1 MDLEFD
7 ADQRAFQ
14 QEVRAFLDKELTQD
28 IRDATART
36 TTVWVEKDV
45 VMEWHRRL
53 HRQGWIGYFWPKEY
67 GGTGWTPTQQYIFL
81 QECSLAG
88 APRLIPMS
96 LRYVGP
102 VIFTYG
108 TQEQKDYF
116 LPRILSGEHY
126 WCQGYSEPGAGSDL
140 ASLKMRAVRDGDD
153 YVLNGSKIWTTN
165 AHVADWIFC
174 LVRTDTT
181 GKKQEGIT
189 FVLVDMKSPGIKV
202 DPIITLGLDHEVN
215 QVFFDDV
222 RIPVSQRVGAEGQGW
237 DYGKF
242 LLEFERAGG
251 ASGEYK
257 AAIQKLR
264 GMCASQLSGQM
275 PLIRD
280 PYFAT
285 ELSKLEIGV
294 MGLEMTERRIM
305 SSVAAGQRP
314 GPEGSVL
321 SATGVEINQRISE
334 LAVEAM
340 DYYASP
346 LPPPSP
352 SGMVNDDH
360 YPGPSYGAAVTGKY
374 LNKRAASIYGGAKE
388 IQREIISKAVL
399 HL

>member
-1 MDLEFD
+1 M
-7 ADQRAFQ
+7 
-14 QEVRAFLDKELTQD
+14 
-28 IRDATART
+28 
-36 TTVWVEKDV
+36 
-45 VMEWHRRL
+45 
-53 HRQGWIGYFWPKEY
+53 
-67 GGTGWTPTQQYIFL
+67 
-81 QECSLAG
+81 
-88 APRLIPMS
+88 
-96 LRYVGP
+96 
-102 VIFTYG
+102 
-108 TQEQKDYF
+108 
-116 LPRILSGEHY
+116 
-126 WCQGYSEPGAGSDL
+126 
-140 ASLKMRAVRDGDD
+140 
-153 YVLNGSKIWTTN
+153 
-165 AHVADWIFC
+165 
-174 LVRTDTT
+174 
-181 GKKQEGIT
+181 
-189 FVLVDMKSPGIKV
+189 
-202 DPIITLGLDHEVN
+202 
-215 QVFFDDV
+215 FFDDV

>member
-1 MDLEFD
+1 MELALDPEM
-7 ADQRAFQ
+7 QAFQ
-14 QEVRAFLDKELTQD
+14 QEVRAFLDEQLTPD
-28 IRDATART
+28 IREATAKT
-36 TTVWVEKDV
+36 TTVWVDKPV

-53 HRQGWIGYFWPKEY
+53 YEKGWIGYFWPKEY

-81 QECSLAG
+81 QECAKAG

-102 VIFTYG
+102 VIFTFG

-116 LPRILSGEHY
+116 LPRILSGEDY

-140 ASLKMRAVRDGDD
+140 ASLKMRAVRDGDE

-165 AHVADWIFC
+165 AHMADWIFC
-174 LVRTDTT
+174 LVRTDNS

-189 FVLVDMKSPGIKV
+189 FVLVDMKTPGITV
-202 DPIITLGLDHEVN
+202 DPIITMGLDHEVN
-215 QVFFDDV
+215 QVFFEDV
-222 RIPVSQRVGAEGQGW
+222 RIPVTNRVGEEGQGW
-237 DYGKF
+237 SYGKF

-257 AAIQKLR
+257 SALRKLK
-264 GMCASQLSGQM
+264 GIAGSQMNGQQS
-275 PLIRD
+275 LLRD
-280 PYFAT
+280 PYFEA
-285 ELSKLEIGV
+285 ELAKLEVGI
-294 MGLEMTERRIM
+294 MALEMTERRVM
-305 SSVAAGQRP
+305 SRVAAGQRP

-321 SATGVEINQRISE
+321 SATGVEINQRLSE
-334 LAVEAM
+334 LALEAM
-340 DYYASP
+340 DYYAAP
-346 LPPPSP
+346 LPPPDA
-352 SGMVNDDH
+352 SGMANDDQ
-360 YPGPSYGAAVTGKY
+360 YPGPSYGAPVMGTY

>member
-1 MDLEFD
+1 MDLALDSET
-7 ADQRAFQ
+7 RAFQ
-14 QEVRAFLDKELTQD
+14 QEVRAFLDEQLTPD
-28 IRDATART
+28 IREATEKT
-36 TTVWVEKDV
+36 TTVWVDKDV

-53 HRQGWIGYFWPKEY
+53 YRKGWVGYFWPKEY
-67 GGTGWTPTQQYIFL
+67 GGTGWSPTQQYIFL
-81 QECSLAG
+81 QECAQAS
-88 APRLIPMS
+88 APRLIPMG

-102 VIFTYG
+102 VIFTFG
-108 TQEQKDYF
+108 TQEQKDTF
-116 LPRILSGEHY
+116 LPKILSGEHY

-140 ASLKMRAVRDGDD
+140 ASLKMRAVRDGDE

-165 AHVADWIFC
+165 AHMADWIFC
-174 LVRTDTT
+174 LVRTDNS

-189 FVLVDMKSPGIKV
+189 FVLVDMKTPGIKV

-222 RIPVSQRVGAEGQGW
+222 RIPVSNRVGDEGQGW
-237 DYGKF
+237 SYGKF

-257 AAIQKLR
+257 AAIRKLKAIA
-264 GMCASQLSGQM
+264 GSQINGQQS
-275 PLIRD
+275 LLRD
-280 PYFAT
+280 PHFET
-285 ELSKLEIGV
+285 EIAKLEIGV
-294 MGLEMTERRIM
+294 MGLEMTERRVM
-305 SSVAAGQRP
+305 SRVAAGQRP

-340 DYYASP
+340 DYYAAP
-346 LPPPSP
+346 LPPPDP
-352 SGMVNDDH
+352 TGIANDDN
-360 YPGPSYGAAVTGKY
+360 YPGPGYGAPVMGRY